1 MRLPEVRIVANTKS
15 PESTLLPV
23 EASGEILEGGLKI
36 IQTAR
41 KEELGE
47 NTAREFVNMAA
58 RVEARL
64 EEAKV
69 AEFLRS

>member
-15 PESTLLPV
+15 PESGLRGGV
-23 EASGEILEGGLKI
+23 GEDTE
-36 IQTAR
+36 
-41 KEELGE
+41 
-47 NTAREFVNMAA
+47 REFVNKAA

>member
-15 PESTLLPV
+15 PESSLRG
-23 EASGEILEGGLKI
+23 GEDTE
-36 IQTAR
+36 
-41 KEELGE
+41 
-47 NTAREFVNMAA
+47 REFVNKAD